1 MKALTL
7 ESKDI
12 GKGNLIL
19 VNPSHPVRNAPGK
32 ETLVPIHPGYRDVL
46 LEQQTAKMLAEV
58 FSLLDCYQQILPV
71 SGFRTLQEQ
80 ETIYA
85 DSIRENGEDFTLQ
98 FVAAPNCSEHQT
110 GLAIDLAENKP
121 DIDFIRPGFPY
132 TGICQTFREKAIQYG
147 FIERYKSGR
156 EAITK
161 IAHEPWHFRYIGYPH
176 SELLEKEDLT
186 LEEYTVFLK
195 QFPYAGPHLQGRFRG
210 RDIEIFYVPATHSGP
225 AAIAI
230 PDQTPYQVS
239 GNNEDGFII
248 TLWRNQL

>member
-1 MKALTL
+1 MKTLTL
-7 ESKDI
+7 DAKDI

-19 VNPSHPVRNAPGK
+19 VNPSHPVRNTTGK
-32 ETLVPIHPGYRDVL
+32 ETLVPVHSGYRDVL

-58 FSLLDCYQQILPV
+58 FSLLDCYHQIIPV
-71 SGFRTLQEQ
+71 SGYRTLQEQ
-80 ETIYA
+80 ESIYA
-85 DSIRENGEDFTLQ
+85 DSIRANGEDFTLQ
-98 FVAAPNCSEHQT
+98 FVAAPDCSEHQT
-110 GLAIDLAENKP
+110 GLAVDLAENKP
-121 DIDFIRPGFPY
+121 DIDFIRPHFPY
-132 TGICQTFREKAIQYG
+132 TGICQTFREKAIRYG

-176 SELLEKEDLT
+176 SELVEKVDLT
-186 LEEYTVFLK
+186 LEEYIAWLK

-230 PDQTPYQVS
+230 PDQAPYQVS
-239 GNNEDGFII
+239 GNNEDGFIV
-248 TLWRNQL
+248 TLWRKL

>member
-1 MKALTL
+1 MKTLTL
-7 ESKDI
+7 EAKDI

-32 ETLVPIHPGYRDVL
+32 ETLVAVHSGYRDVL

-58 FSLLDCYQQILPV
+58 FSLLDCYHQIIPV
-71 SGFRTLQEQ
+71 SGYRTLQEQ
-80 ETIYA
+80 ESIYA
-85 DSIRENGEDFTLQ
+85 DSIRANGEDFTLQ

-121 DIDFIRPGFPY
+121 DIDFIRPHFPY

-210 RDIEIFYVPATHSGP
+210 RDIEIFYVPAAHSGP

-230 PDQTPYQVS
+230 PDQTPYHVS
-239 GNNEDGFII
+239 GNNEDGFIV
-248 TLWRNQL
+248 TLWRKL